1 MRVPFSFKGTH
12 NLHYPT
18 QSTFSIKT
26 HKFSREFVIYT
37 ANTDIGTANTET
49 GTANTE
55 TGTANTET
63 ATANTKTRKASNS
76 CTLRAPLKD
85 NGTRI
90 NSLIYSLLSQIVYAK
105 AHFNIIVNKK
115 FLLF

>member
-1 MRVPFSFKGTH
+1 MRVPFSFKDTR

-49 GTANTE
+49 ATANTE
-55 TGTANTET
+55 TG
-63 ATANTKTRKASNS
+63 TANTKTRKASNS
-76 CTLRAPLKD
+76 CTLRAPLK
-85 NGTRI
+85 NKGTRI

-105 AHFNIIVNKK
+105 AHFPYFVNKII
-115 FLLF
+115 LLFQKE